1 MKDRRTIGI
10 VFLANAITLG
20 VATKMWYLGLP
31 FFVLGI
37 TYLKKDRHPDNK
49 DD

>member
-1 MKDRRTIGI
+1 MKDHRAIGI

-20 VATKMWYLGLP
+20 VATKMWYLGVP

-37 TYLKKDRHPDNK
+37 TYLAKDKHPDNK
-49 DD
+49 